1 MENGARQAALEVLQ
15 RCRKDG
21 AWSAPAMD
29 AAIRRH
35 ELDRRDAA
43 LASRLALGVLQ
54 NSDYLDY
61 YIDLYCA
68 KPPEKGLRDLL
79 RLGVCQLLL
88 TDRIPVHAAVGETV
102 SLCRENGYGRA
113 AGLCNAVLRRL
124 AENREKLPP
133 IPGEGT
139 PQYLAT
145 RYSHPLWLA
154 ERIIAEHDYA
164 FCEAFFAAN
173 NEVSPLT
180 IQVNRLRIDPEDYC
194 RALDR
199 AEIPYAR
206 HEELP
211 GCLTRPGGNV
221 TALPGFEEGLFYVQD
236 AAARAAVEIAAPK
249 PGMRVLDCCAAPGG
263 KRFAAAIRM
272 ENRGSILSCD
282 LQEKKLGRIR
292 EGAER
297 LGISILETEARDGR
311 SFDAALEGAFDLVLC
326 DAPCSGLGVIGKR
339 PEIRRKSEAE
349 IGNLPSVQAA
359 ILDNVSR
366 YVKDGGL
373 LLYSTCTVLEAEN
386 SAQVRA
392 FLAGHPEYRPEDFS
406 FGVRESENGCYAFW
420 PHLDGTD
427 GFFAAKLRKI
437 H

>member
-1 MENGARQAALEVLQ
+1 MESGARQAALEVLQ
-15 RCRKDG
+15 RCRRDG

-29 AAIRRH
+29 AAIRRYG
-35 ELDRRDAA
+35 LDRRDAA

-54 NSDYLDY
+54 NCGYLDY

-68 KPPEKGLRDLL
+68 KPLEKGLRDLL
-79 RLGVCQLLL
+79 RLGACQLLL

-113 AGLCNAVLRRL
+113 AGLCNAVLRKL
-124 AENREKLPP
+124 ADKRDKLPP

-139 PQYLAT
+139 PPYLAT

-173 NEVSPLT
+173 NGVSPLT
-180 IQVNRLRIDPEDYC
+180 IQINRLKVDPEDYC

-199 AEIPYAR
+199 AEIRYTR

-211 GCLTRPGGNV
+211 GCLVLPGGNV
-221 TALPGFEEGLFYVQD
+221 TSLPGFEEGLFYVQD
-236 AAARAAVEIAAPK
+236 AAARAAVEIAAPE
-249 PGMRVLDCCAAPGG
+249 PGMRLLDCCAAPGG
-263 KRFAAAIRM
+263 KSFAAAMRM

-282 LQEKKLGRIR
+282 LQEKKLWRIR

-297 LGISILETEARDGR
+297 LGIGILETEARDGR
-311 SFDAALEGAFDLVLC
+311 SFDPALEESFDLVLC
-326 DAPCSGLGVIGKR
+326 DAPCSGMGVIGKR

-349 IGNLPSVQAA
+349 IENLPPIQAA

-366 YVKDGGL
+366 YVKPGGV

-392 FLAGHPEYRPEDFS
+392 FLARHPEYRPEDFS
-406 FGVRESENGCYAFW
+406 FNGRESENGCYPFW